1 MPHFQHL
8 LGVFFAV
15 ISFYKSEIR
24 AKFASLAKDRC
35 HNVVCTDFFFFQDII
50 NLYFKK
56 SYILYL

>member
-35 HNVVCTDFFFFQDII
+35 HNRSTDHLFLMY
-50 NLYFKK
+50 NVHLLYVNM
-56 SYILYL
+56 